1 MIGVFLLAACSSD
14 PSGVVMGLQSDNPVV
29 REDMVLVARGVV
41 EPAVTQALIGVL
53 DDTSST
59 VRLRAVE
66 SLAAHEDT
74 DAVPGLIQR
83 LSDEDAEVR
92 AAAIDALGVLADPR
106 AVAPLIAVLQNR
118 QPGDYPLN
126 AIWALGNIGDPQAI
140 PLLSQLREHP
150 NPYVVFNA
158 ESALRKLPATVAA
171 GPTTIP

>member
-1 MIGVFLLAACSSD
+1 MIGLLLLAACGSD
-14 PSGVVMGLQSDNPVV
+14 PNVVVVGLQSDNPVV

-53 DDTSST
+53 DDSSST

-66 SLAAHEDT
+66 SLSAHEDT

-83 LSDEDAEVR
+83 LTDEDAEVR
-92 AAAIDALGVLADPR
+92 SAAIDALGVLADGR
-106 AVAPLIAVLQNR
+106 AVGPLLALLENH

-140 PLLSQLREHP
+140 PLLSRLREHP

-158 ESALRKLPATVAA
+158 ESALRKLPASVSA
-171 GPTTIP
+171 GPSTTP